1 MILHFEN
8 KSIASIDLQ
17 KWKNKD
23 FFLSANEKIA
33 ANFIKDWYSARKA
46 FVLQTSGS
54 TGIPKQ
60 ITIKRELLEI
70 SAQNTLNALEIPEG
84 SKALICINTKY
95 IGGTMMLVRALHNS
109 MDMYFRSVS
118 SNPLDES
125 LDEEI
130 DLCAMVPL
138 QLNEIIQNPNSLEQ
152 LAKIKNLLIGG
163 GTVSDRIVERLQDI
177 PTNVYHTYG
186 MTETIS
192 HVALRKLNGPGTS
205 QHFKAV
211 GDNTFKTNDQNQLII
226 SGAVTE
232 SKELITNDI
241 VNLINLHEFEWM
253 GRFDNVINSGGV
265 KFFPEQIERKI
276 SVAFSDNN
284 ITNQF
289 FITAEKDDK
298 FGEIIVLAIEG
309 EVSGNIL
316 SDILKSSLDK
326 YEIPKKVYFATEFIQ
341 TETGKINRSKT
352 IATINEI

>member
-8 KSIASIDLQ
+8 KSIAPIDLQ
-17 KWKNKD
+17 KWKNTD

-33 ANFIKDWYSARKA
+33 ANFIKDWYSDRKA

-54 TGIPKQ
+54 TGTPKQ

-70 SAQNTLNALEIPEG
+70 SAQNTLNALQISKG

-109 MDMYFRSVS
+109 MDMYFRSVT
-118 SNPLDES
+118 SNPLQEL

-138 QLNEIIQNPNSLEQ
+138 QLNEIIQNQHSLKQ

-163 GTVSDRIVERLQDI
+163 GTVSDRIAEHLQDI

-192 HVALRKLNGPGTS
+192 HVALKKLNRS
-205 QHFKAV
+205 DKSKYFQAV
-211 GDNTFKTNDQNQLII
+211 GDNTFRTNDQNQLII

-232 SKELITNDI
+232 SKELVTNDI
-241 VNLINLHEFEWM
+241 VNLINPQEFEWL

-276 SVAFSDNN
+276 SIAFTDNN

-309 EVSGNIL
+309 EIATNYLDDV
-316 SDILKSSLDK
+316 LKSTLNR
-326 YEIPKKVYFATEFIQ
+326 YEIPKKVYFTHEFSQ
-341 TETGKINRSKT
+341 TETGKINRLKT
-352 IATINEI
+352 LASINEI